1 MKKILLPLLISVFS
15 LTIGTTQ
22 SLILSDSPESINDR
36 ISGNWENP
44 ITTALTGS
52 SLTET
57 LDAAFDSITNLSTLT
72 GFNAAMILEDG
83 TIWKRASGMA
93 EEEPE
98 VVPLTTDHLM
108 GMGSISK
115 SFVAAT
121 ILLLMEDGLLTLD
134 DSIGQYI
141 IGYENVPGEVTI
153 RQLLS
158 HRSGIS
164 DYLNENPATVLEWV
178 YHPDSIW
185 VEDTLLNNYV
195 LETNF
200 PPGQSWSY
208 SNTNYLLAGRIIEH
222 ITGQIWY
229 EVVRDRIINP
239 LNLTA
244 TFTYPW
250 ESPGTQPFSHAWAEW
265 DLASGVDDLQGIG
278 VSMDGFFSMAS
289 SAGCLISTP
298 EDLVLFHNALYG
310 GDLLQPAS
318 LAEMQTDY
326 VQNSSFGIEY
336 GLGAA
341 SFNLPGN
348 TENWGHNGSLIY
360 KSLAL
365 YLPEKN
371 VSIAVQQN
379 DNRIN
384 ALGQPPVIDFNDVFL
399 VLLDA
404 CENYVPTTSTSNVAV
419 DNSISVFPNPTSDV
433 LTIQYNGNSNQYL
446 PVVGRLTDVNGRA
459 IRSFSLSQKV
469 SSINLEDINAGVYF
483 LHLGGMVKRV
493 VVK

>member
-1 MKKILLPLLISVFS
+1 MKKIFLLLLVSVFS
-15 LTIGTTQ
+15 FTIGFTQ
-22 SLILSDSPESINDR
+22 SLILNDSPEALNDR
-36 ISGNWENP
+36 ISEWMNP
-44 ITTALTGS
+44 TTTALTTG

-72 GFNAAMILEDG
+72 GFNAAMLLEDG

-93 EEEPE
+93 EEEPI

-121 ILLLMEDGLLTLD
+121 MLLLMEDGLLTLD

-141 IGYENVPGEVTI
+141 VGYDNVPGEVTI

-158 HRSGIS
+158 HRSGIN
-164 DYLNENPATVLEWV
+164 DYLNENPATIVEWV
-178 YHPDSIW
+178 LHPDSIW

-195 LETNF
+195 LGTNF
-200 PPGQSWSY
+200 PPDQTWSY
-208 SNTNYLLAGRIIEH
+208 SNTNYLLAGRIIEN
-222 ITGQIWY
+222 ITGQLWY
-229 EVVRDRIINP
+229 DVVRDRIINP

-250 ESPGTQPFSHAWAEW
+250 ESPGTQPFSHAWLEW
-265 DLASGVDDLQGIG
+265 DILPGVDDLQGIG

-310 GDLLQPAS
+310 GNLLQPAS

-326 VQNSSFGIEY
+326 VQNSSLGLEY
-336 GLGAA
+336 GLGTL
-341 SFNLPGN
+341 SVNLPGN
-348 TENWGHNGSLIY
+348 AENWGHGGSLIY

-371 VSIAVQQN
+371 VSLAVQQN

-384 ALGQPPVIDFNDVFL
+384 APGQPSVIDYNDVFL

-404 CENYVPTTSTSNVAV
+404 CENYVPTTSTNDLVVESN
-419 DNSISVFPNPTSDV
+419 ISVFPNPTNDA
-433 LTIQYNGNSNQYL
+433 LTIQYNEGSSQSF
-446 PVVGRLTDVNGRA
+446 PVIGRLTDVNGKT
-459 IRSFSLSQKV
+459 IRTFSLPQKV
-469 SSINLEDINAGVYF
+469 TKINLEGINTGAYF
-483 LHLGGMVKRV
+483 LHLGGMVERI